1 VAESRIDGRLA
12 AIGIGGRLD
21 EGAGRELA
29 DAAGRLEAGD
39 AALLDP
45 GLQAADLAHAIAL
58 LEAGVLPADVGR
70 RLLELLLALGSVPMS
85 DRPADPRLG
94 DGFAN
99 REAWLAGRDADAAGW
114 LCAGRARRE
123 GTTVAYHIAVR
134 ERLLALV
141 AATVQAGEALVGLAA
156 RHTDTLTLDYTY
168 LQQAQPTT
176 LAHYLLGFA
185 YPLLRGLER
194 LEACYRRTNASPA
207 GVGAVNATPC
217 GRRTSRSR
225 W

>member
-1 VAESRIDGRLA
+1 
-12 AIGIGGRLD
+12 
-21 EGAGRELA
+21 
-29 DAAGRLEAGD
+29 
-39 AALLDP
+39 
-45 GLQAADLAHAIAL
+45 
-58 LEAGVLPADVGR
+58 
-70 RLLELLLALGSVPMS
+70 MT

-99 REAWLAGRDADAAGW
+99 REAWLAGHDAEAAGW

-141 AATVQAGEALVGLAA
+141 AATTQAGEALVGLAA

-176 LAHYLLGFA
+176 LAHYLC
-185 YPLLRGLER
+185 P
-194 LEACYRRTNASPA
+194 ASPTRSSA
-207 GVGAVNATPC
+207 GSSASRRATG
-217 GRRTSRSR
+217 GRTRARPASAR
-225 W
+225 